1 MKKDQILRTL
11 EKALVDAKVVVKSDD
26 ETHFEAIIIS
36 DQFEGKSRIARHQ
49 LVYGCLGDAVG
60 NEIHALSIKVYTN
73 NEWKDQSI
81 DYA

>member
-1 MKKDQILRTL
+1 MKKDEITRTL
-11 EKALVDAKVVVKSDD
+11 EEALVGAEVVVKSDD

-60 NEIHALSIKVYTN
+60 NEIHALSIKAYTN
-73 NEWKDQSI
+73 NEWKDQS
-81 DYA
+81 

>member
-1 MKKDQILRTL
+1 MKKDEILRKL
-11 EKALVDAKVVVKSDD
+11 QEALVDAEVVVKSDD

-60 NEIHALSIKVYTN
+60 NEIHALSIKAYTN
-73 NEWKDQSI
+73 NEWKDQS
-81 DYA
+81 

>member
-1 MKKDQILRTL
+1 MKKDEILRTL
-11 EKALVDAKVVVKSDD
+11 QEALVDAEVVVKSDD

-60 NEIHALSIKVYTN
+60 NEIHALSIKALSN
-73 NEWKDQSI
+73 DEC
-81 DYA
+81 

>member
-1 MKKDQILRTL
+1 MTKDEILRTL
-11 EKALVDAKVVVKSDD
+11 EEALVDAEVVVKSDD

-60 NEIHALSIKVYTN
+60 NEIHALSIKAYTN
-73 NEWKDQSI
+73 NEWKDQS
-81 DYA
+81 

>member
-1 MKKDQILRTL
+1 MKKDEILRTL
-11 EKALVDAKVVVKSDD
+11 EEALVDAEVVVKSDD

-60 NEIHALSIKVYTN
+60 NEIHALSIKAYTN
-73 NEWKDQSI
+73 NEWKDQS
-81 DYA
+81 

>member
-1 MKKDQILRTL
+1 MKKDEILRTL
-11 EKALVDAKVVVKSDD
+11 QEALVDAEVVVKSDD

-60 NEIHALSIKVYTN
+60 NEIHALSIKAYTN
-73 NEWKDQSI
+73 NEWKDQS
-81 DYA
+81 